1 MPAPADV
8 PRDPATAAADE
19 APEHP
24 RILSFTRRGGRI
36 SERQQDA
43 WDAVADR
50 FVLDLPREG
59 TSTSVD
65 PEFVLD
71 PAEVFGR
78 DAPLVV
84 EIGTGRGESIAH
96 AAEQHP
102 DWNFLGLEVYVPGVA
117 STLSKLRHRKIENVR
132 LGIVDAVEAFS
143 TMLPEHSAHE
153 VWLWF
158 PDPWPKKKHHKRRLV
173 DLDFVPLVTRVLE
186 PTGTWRM
193 ATDWAEYGEQMAEVV
208 AASPLVEGGRV
219 ERFEGRVLTRFESK
233 GLDVDREIHDVAAT
247 PVHH

>member
-8 PRDPATAAADE
+8 PRDPASALPSQ

-36 SERQQDA
+36 SERQQAA
-43 WDAVADR
+43 WDEVGHR
-50 FVLDLPREG
+50 FVLDLPRDG
-59 TSTSVD
+59 LSTSVD
-65 PEFVLD
+65 PDFVLD
-71 PAEVFGR
+71 PAEAFGR
-78 DAPLVV
+78 EAPLVV

-102 DWNFLGLEVYVPGVA
+102 EINFLGLEVYVPGVA
-117 STLSKLRHRKIENVR
+117 STLSKLRHRRIENVR
-132 LGIVDAVEAFS
+132 LGIVDAAEALS
-143 TMLPEHSAHE
+143 TMLPEHSVRE

-173 DLDFVPLVTRVLE
+173 SLDFVPLVTRVLE
-186 PTGTWRM
+186 PGGTWRM

-219 ERFEGRVLTRFESK
+219 ERYEGRVLTRFESK
-233 GLDVDREIHDVAAT
+233 GLDVDREIHDVVAR
-247 PVHH
+247 PV

>member
-1 MPAPADV
+1 MPSQ
-8 PRDPATAAADE
+8 

-36 SERQQDA
+36 SERQQAA
-43 WDAVADR
+43 WDEVGHR
-50 FVLDLPREG
+50 FVLDLPRDG
-59 TSTSVD
+59 LSTSVD
-65 PEFVLD
+65 PDFVLD
-71 PAEVFGR
+71 PAEAFGR
-78 DAPLVV
+78 EAPLVV

-102 DWNFLGLEVYVPGVA
+102 EINFLGLEVYVPGVA
-117 STLSKLRHRKIENVR
+117 STLSKLRHRRIENVR
-132 LGIVDAVEAFS
+132 LGIVDAAEALS
-143 TMLPEHSAHE
+143 TMLPEHSVRE

-173 DLDFVPLVTRVLE
+173 SLDFVPLVTRVLE
-186 PTGTWRM
+186 PGGTWRM

-219 ERFEGRVLTRFESK
+219 ERYEGRVLTRFESK
-233 GLDVDREIHDVAAT
+233 GLDVDREIHDVVAR
-247 PVHH
+247 PV